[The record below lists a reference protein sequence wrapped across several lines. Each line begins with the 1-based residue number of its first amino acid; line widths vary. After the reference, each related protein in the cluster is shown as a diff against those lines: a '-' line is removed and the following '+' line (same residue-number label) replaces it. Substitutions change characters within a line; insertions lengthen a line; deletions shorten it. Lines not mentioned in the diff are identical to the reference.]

1 MTEARAALAS
11 WSVET
16 WKSKIRLGT
25 MADHNFC
32 KNEQDKEKPQATGVD
47 AGLLRFLMGGTYD
60 GEGKPITAAR

>member
-32 KNEQDKEKPQATGVD
+32 KNEQDKEKPQATGGRRGASPVPY
-47 AGLLRFLMGGTYD
+47 GGNL
-60 GEGKPITAAR
+60 